1 MHDIKLKKLLIVLD
15 NLICQRR
22 MTVMLTISRKS
33 GESFKIGDDIEV
45 FVNKT
50 DNEQVKVTISA
61 PKELRI
67 LRSELL
73 VSDKIKKDC

>member
-1 MHDIKLKKLLIVLD
+1 
-15 NLICQRR
+15 
-22 MTVMLTISRKS
+22 MLTISRKS

-61 PKELRI
+61 PKELKI
-67 LRSELL
+67 LRTELL
-73 VSDKIKKDC
+73 KSDKIKKGS

>member
-1 MHDIKLKKLLIVLD
+1 
-15 NLICQRR
+15 
-22 MTVMLTISRKS
+22 MLTISRKS

-61 PKELRI
+61 PKELKI

-73 VSDKIKKDC
+73 RSDKPFTK